1 MQVRLILIAAAL
13 VLLPFGV
20 TSAQQAATVSG
31 EVTDDS
37 GLVIPGATITA
48 TNVATGAEVT
58 ETTDASGTY
67 QLSLE
72 PGTYT
77 ISAGTPGFE
86 LGVADGVELA
96 AGQSLQRSFQL
107 QLAAVTE
114 TVVVVG
120 SRAAPRSVTE
130 STVPVDVISTADLVR
145 QGSRD
150 LVSQLRTV
158 VPSFNINTQPISDAA
173 TVVRP
178 ANLRNLA
185 PDHTLVL
192 VNGKRR
198 HRAAV
203 ITWLGNG
210 IADGSQGPDIS
221 VIPSI
226 AIRQVEVLRD
236 GAAAQY
242 GSDAIAGVMNF
253 QLKDA
258 PSGGSFE
265 IQTGAFRDVNN
276 GDTSTCGQGI
286 IGDIKHSC
294 NGIGGHGRTFS
305 VAGNVGLPLGS
316 DGFANISIEYGT
328 AEPTNRTIQRGDA
341 AAIIAAGNGNIRN
354 PAQVWGSPRVNHDMK
369 LFGNFGHLF
378 SDSLQLY
385 GHTNYLTRKVTGGF
399 YFRNPHTRGGVF
411 RGRRLHPNSLAYVYD
426 EDGFPTDYP
435 NPDLGSDDPI
445 KNERERNRIVYDA
458 DGNNASLPGTPGNPS
473 VRVGDRAWAADDQYR
488 YRPGA
493 GCSPIPI
500 TNDVPDGNALA
511 AVEADPNCFT
521 LYSRFPG
528 GFTPQFGGNLIDYSV
543 VGGLRG
549 FAANGFTWDASVSRG
564 TSEIDQFIFDTVNA
578 SLGIDTPTS
587 FKPGIYRQDE
597 TNLNFDVSYPVSD
610 LVHVAA
616 GTEWRREEFT
626 IGAGDDASWEIG
638 PYAAQGFSSGSN
650 GFNGY
655 RADTTAGSWAR
666 SNVAVYGDVEFS
678 DPGRWTL
685 GTALRLERFDDF
697 GSTLNGKVSGRV
709 KVSDAVAVRGAVSS
723 GFRAPTPGQQNAFNV
738 TTAFIG
744 GQLTNNGV
752 VPATSA
758 VAVARGGG
766 QLQPEKS
773 INMSGGLVVEEGPFT
788 FTADFFRVDIDD
800 RVALSQ
806 EVALTE
812 SEIETLLAEGIPE
825 ARNFPVFR
833 FFLNDFSTLTQGV
846 DLISTV
852 AVGRNTSVSAVF
864 NYTDTQ
870 VRNIETSVI
879 DAFRIAT
886 LERGL
891 PSTRWSVNVNHDA
904 RRFSLMTR
912 VNYFGKFW
920 DSEDARNATPAFFP
934 AAQSYPFYGGK
945 ALLDVELGIPI
956 GPNVRVSVG
965 GENILNTYPDVN
977 EYAVHSVGNLYGQFS
992 PFGFNGANFY
1002 VRLNYG
1008 WGESR
1013 PGRRS
1018 TAKHGSPQSDPQL
1031 ARQAAVNEVA
1041 ELEELHD
1048 ELIGHLKAAQDAET
1062 DAWLKR
1068 WAGEKVEE
1076 AQMVKERD
1084 LEMLRTG
1091 LARRAFGQDVEPI
1104 KRNAELKQYQVRNQ
1118 IAAATDT
1125 TLAVADHAAP
1135 SPKTLSSG
1143 RSLPRRA
1150 SFPVRGGSLSQWG
1163 RGGFRSPWGL
1173 TF

>member
-1 MQVRLILIAAAL
+1 MKVPRLILIAAAL
-13 VLLPFGV
+13 VLLPLGI

-48 TNVATGAEVT
+48 TNTATGT
-58 ETTDASGTY
+58 EETGSTDASGTY
-67 QLSLE
+67 QLTLD

-77 ISAGTPGFE
+77 ISAETPGFE
-86 LGVADGVELA
+86 IAIADGVELA
-96 AGQSLQRSFQL
+96 AGQSVQRSFQL

-130 STVPVDVISTADLVR
+130 STVPVDVISTADLSR

-253 QLKDA
+253 QLKDN
-258 PSGGSFE
+258 PSGGSIE

-276 GDTSTCGQGI
+276 GDTSTCGAGI

-294 NGIGGHGRTFS
+294 NGIGGQGRTFS
-305 VAGNVGLPLGS
+305 FAGNVGLPLGS
-316 DGFANISIEYGT
+316 DGFANISLEYGT

-341 AAIIAAGNGNIRN
+341 AAIIAAGNRNIRN

-385 GHTNYLTRKVTGGF
+385 GHTNYLSRKVTGGF

-411 RGRRLHPNSLAYVYD
+411 RGPRV
-426 EDGFPTDYP
+426 DGMPT
-435 NPDLGSDDPI
+435 L
-445 KNERERNRIVYDA
+445 
-458 DGNNASLPGTPGNPS
+458 L
-473 VRVGDRAWAADDQYR
+473 VGDRVWAETAPESR
-488 YRPGA
+488 NPPPGREPGA
-493 GCSPIPI
+493 GGCPIIPI
-500 TNDVPDGNALA
+500 VNHVPDADALA

-549 FAANGFTWDASVSRG
+549 FAANGFTWDVSLSRG

-578 SLGIDTPTS
+578 SLGFDTPTS

-597 TNLNFDVSYPVSD
+597 TNFNFDVSYPVSD

-626 IGAGDDASWEIG
+626 IGAGDDASWQIG
-638 PYAAQGFSSGSN
+638 PYAVQGFSSGSN

-709 KVSDAVAVRGAVSS
+709 RLSDVVAVRGAVST

-773 INMSGGLVVEEGPFT
+773 LNVSGGLVVEEGPFT
-788 FTADFFRVDIDD
+788 FTADFFRVNIDD

-812 SEIETLLAEGIPE
+812 AEIETLLAEGIPE

-833 FFLNDFSTLTQGV
+833 FFLNDFSTLTQGI

-852 AVGRNTSVSAVF
+852 AVGRNTSLSAVF
-864 NYTDTQ
+864 NYTDTE

-891 PSTRWSVNVNHDA
+891 PSTRWSFNVNHDA
-904 RRFSLMTR
+904 RRFSLMAR

-920 DSEDARNATPAFFP
+920 DSEDARNATPAFYP
-934 AAQSYPFYGGK
+934 AAQAYPYYGGK
-945 ALLDVELGIPI
+945 ALLDVELGIPL
-956 GPNVRVSVG
+956 GQNVRVSVG

-992 PFGFNGANFY
+992 PFGFNGTNFY
-1002 VRLNYG
+1002 VRLTYG

-1018 TAKHGSPQSDPQL
+1018 AAKRGPSQSDPQL
-1031 ARQAAVNEVA
+1031 ARQDVVDQIA
-1041 ELEELHD
+1041 ELETLHD
-1048 ELIGHLKAAQDAET
+1048 ELIGHLKADHDAET
-1062 DAWLKR
+1062 DPWLRR
-1068 WAGEKVEE
+1068 WAGEKVAKAEM
-1076 AQMVKERD
+1076 AKERD
-1084 LEMLRTG
+1084 LEMLRAG
-1091 LARRAFGQDVEPI
+1091 LARRGFGQDVEPLR
-1104 KRNAELKQYQVRNQ
+1104 RNAELRRYQVRNQ

-1125 TLAVADHAAP
+1125 TLAAADDA
-1135 SPKTLSSG
+1135 STSDTTLTTG

-1150 SFPVRGGSLSQWG
+1150 SFPVRGGSLSQWS
-1163 RGGFRSPWGL
+1163 RGLSFRSPWG
-1173 TF
+1173 FAF

>member
-1 MQVRLILIAAAL
+1 MFSVRCAVVLVVLMIGAL
-13 VLLPFGV
+13 APA
-20 TSAQQAATVSG
+20 SAQETATLSG
-31 EVTDDS
+31 QVNDES
-37 GLVIPGATITA
+37 GLGVPNARVTA
-48 TNVATGAEVT
+48 SNLATGGE
-58 ETTDASGTY
+58 ERGSTDGAGAYELT
-67 QLSLE
+67 LD
-72 PGTYT
+72 PGTYS
-77 ISAGTPGFE
+77 IVVESPGFE
-86 LGVADGVELA
+86 AAIADGVELA
-96 AGQSLQRSFQL
+96 AGQSVERNFSLEV
-107 QLAAVTE
+107 AAVTE

-120 SRAAPRSVTE
+120 SRAAPRSVIE
-130 STVPVDVISTADLVR
+130 STVPVDVISTSDLVR

-158 VPSFNINTQPISDAA
+158 IPSFNINTQPISDAA

-253 QLKDA
+253 QLKDD

-265 IQTGAFRDVNN
+265 IQTGAFRDANP
-276 GDTSTCGQGI
+276 GDPSTCGAGI
-286 IGDIKHSC
+286 IGDIQHSC

-305 VAGNVGLPLGS
+305 IAGNVGLPLG
-316 DGFANISIEYGT
+316 DNGFANISMEV
-328 AEPTNRTIQRGDA
+328 ANAQPTSRSIQRDDA
-341 AAIIAAGNGNIRN
+341 AAIIGAGNGNIRN
-354 PAQVWGSPRVNHDMK
+354 TAQVWGSPQINHDVK
-369 LFGNFGHLF
+369 LFGNFGLQL

-411 RGRRLHPNSLAYVYD
+411 RGPVL
-426 EDGFPTDYP
+426 EDGTP
-435 NPDLGSDDPI
+435 
-445 KNERERNRIVYDA
+445 
-458 DGNNASLPGTPGNPS
+458 SLL
-473 VRVGDRAWAADDQYR
+473 VGDRVWAETAPEGR
-488 YRPGA
+488 EPPPGREPGA
-493 GCSPIPI
+493 GGCPVIPI
-500 TNDVPDGNALA
+500 MNNVPDADALA

-528 GFTPQFGGNLIDYSV
+528 GFTPQFGGDLIDYSI

-549 FAANGFTWDASVSRG
+549 FAQNGFAWDASISRG

-578 SLGIDTPTS
+578 SLGFDTPTS
-587 FKPGIYRQDE
+587 FRPGIYRQDE
-597 TNLNFDVSYPVSD
+597 TNLNFDVSMPVSD

-616 GTEWRREEFT
+616 GAEWRREEFT
-626 IGAGDDASWEIG
+626 IGAGDDASWQIG
-638 PYAAQGFSSGSN
+638 PYAVQGFSSGSN

-655 RADTTAGSWAR
+655 RADTTAGSWGR
-666 SNVAVYGDVEFS
+666 NNVAAYGDVEFS
-678 DPGRWTL
+678 QPGRWTF
-685 GTALRLERFDDF
+685 GTAIRFENFDDF
-697 GSTLNGKVSGRV
+697 GSTVNGKVSGRV
-709 KVSDAVAVRGAVSS
+709 KLTELLALRGAVST

-758 VAVARGGG
+758 VAMARGGG

-773 INMSGGLVVEEGPFT
+773 FNMSGGAVIEKGAFT
-788 FTADFFRVDIDD
+788 FTADFFRVRIED

-812 SEIETLLAEGIPE
+812 PEIETLLAEGIPE

-833 FFLNDFSTLTQGV
+833 FFLNDFATLTQGI
-846 DLISTV
+846 DLISTY
-852 AVGRNTSVSAVF
+852 AAGNTTISAVF

-870 VRNIETSVI
+870 LQDIQSSVI
-879 DAFRIAT
+879 DRFRITT
-886 LERGL
+886 LEQGL
-891 PSTRWSVNVNHDA
+891 PNTRWTISATHDA
-904 RRFSLMTR
+904 RRWDLMAR

-920 DSEDARNATPAFFP
+920 DSEDGRNAVGLPGGPTASWLYPAY
-934 AAQSYPFYGGK
+934 AGR
-945 ALLDVELGIPI
+945 ALVDIEFGVPI
-956 GPNVRVSVG
+956 GPNVHLAVG
-965 GENILNTYPDVN
+965 GENIFNTYPEVN
-977 EYAVHSVGNLYGQFS
+977 QFGAMTVGNMYGQFS

-1008 WGESR
+1008 WGSSR
-1013 PGRRS
+1013 PGRGTRAES
-1018 TAKHGSPQSDPQL
+1018 TPELDPL
-1031 ARQAAVNEVA
+1031 RKRQEVA
-1041 ELEELHD
+1041 EKIQELDALHD
-1048 ELIGHLKAAQDAET
+1048 ELIDLLRAKQEAQSDL
-1062 DAWLKR
+1062 WLKR
-1068 WAGEKVEE
+1068 WAGDKLEE
-1076 AQMVKERD
+1076 ALRAKERD
-1084 LEMLRTG
+1084 MEMLRAA
-1091 LARRAFGQDVEPI
+1091 LARRGFGDEVEPI
-1104 KRNAELKQYQVRNQ
+1104 GRTAELKQHRVKGQ
-1118 IAAATDT
+1118 IAAASRQEQPVMAASV
-1125 TLAVADHAAP
+1125 LAP
-1135 SPKTLSSG
+1135 
-1143 RSLPRRA
+1143 
-1150 SFPVRGGSLSQWG
+1150 
-1163 RGGFRSPWGL
+1163 
-1173 TF
+1173 